1 MAVAYALG
9 YLPASLVSP
18 TLLLQPVLT
27 GLLAVPILG
36 EQLSAV
42 QIVGGAAVLIGIY
55 IGHRSRTDLSRPAAS
70 VVEAGEEPPGQLIE
84 AGQIAPDIVGQDAGD
99 NVSAEAVE

>member
-1 MAVAYALG
+1 VGGQLGVSYALG

-36 EQLSAV
+36 QPLTPA
-42 QIVGGAAVLIGIY
+42 QIGGGAAVLAGVY
-55 IGHRSRTDLSRPAAS
+55 IVHRSRQEIRA
-70 VVEAGEEPPGQLIE
+70 VV
-84 AGQIAPDIVGQDAGD
+84 
-99 NVSAEAVE
+99 S